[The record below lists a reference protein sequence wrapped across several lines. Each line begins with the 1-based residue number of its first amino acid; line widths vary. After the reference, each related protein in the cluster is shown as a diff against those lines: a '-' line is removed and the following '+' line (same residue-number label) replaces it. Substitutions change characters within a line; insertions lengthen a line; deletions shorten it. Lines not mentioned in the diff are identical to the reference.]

1 MMRIILSS
9 KFYIEMN
16 IIHVHGVAKILYDFV
31 KCNLIMRKL
40 VFYFMLFFK
49 RLSPYSKMSVKYVKP
64 SLYIWRI
71 LVMVTINLHYLLMA
85 FYMENMS
92 MIWFTIESIKIQGM
106 IYVEYTFTSRKVWF
120 TKMLFIWDPM
130 HQTCSVI
137 SISLGC
143 TYTYGDPSE
152 CVIYDSNIS
161 SCKDVI
167 LFCFSWVW

>member
-1 MMRIILSS
+1 
-9 KFYIEMN
+9 MN

-92 MIWFTIESIKIQGM
+92 MI
-106 IYVEYTFTSRKVWF
+106 
-120 TKMLFIWDPM
+120 
-130 HQTCSVI
+130 
-137 SISLGC
+137 
-143 TYTYGDPSE
+143 
-152 CVIYDSNIS
+152 
-161 SCKDVI
+161 
-167 LFCFSWVW
+167 